1 MPLDDLPNEILTH
14 LFTHL
19 PTLTSVLAL
28 SATSQHLHQIY
39 FSNTTARLTILSAV
53 LSTEFGPL
61 DDIIQICT
69 LNSSQPAH
77 IRHTNVP
84 LSDALVEQIL
94 KIGRCARMWEE
105 IYPLKKWKTNYAAR
119 RLLTTSERFVF
130 RRALYRLWLFSHAFH
145 NSLHRRTSRNIPHV
159 VAERSALLQNWS
171 TEELAEMLDVH
182 HMLRDVVANN
192 ICPSNGKIRQK
203 YNKRYPESTHQ
214 PMFNI
219 HLNYPPP
226 AASWSMVGSD
236 SRWMD
241 PSIIS
246 SAKYTHNTRFQSR
259 SNSRFG
265 SHHDIG
271 QEGWGD
277 DINHYYVVEDM
288 LKLDPQQLLFLRDR
302 CPLKALVE
310 MYVKANVDGNEG
322 WYGNNG
328 ETFCETVW
336 VVAKQRGMEVE
347 ELKREVEEG
356 RMGVAVVKG
365 GV

>member
-39 FSNTTARLTILSAV
+39 SSNTTARLTILSAV
-53 LSTEFGPL
+53 LSAEFGPL

-69 LNSSQPAH
+69 LNSSEPAH

-105 IYPLKKWKTNYAAR
+105 IYPLKKWKSNYAAR
-119 RLLTTSERFVF
+119 RLLTTPERFVF

-145 NSLHRRTSRNIPHV
+145 NSLHPRTSRNIPHV
-159 VAERSALLQNWS
+159 VAERAALLQNWS

-226 AASWSMVGSD
+226 AASWTTISAD
-236 SRWMD
+236 SGWMD
-241 PSIIS
+241 RSIIS
-246 SAKYTHNTRFQSR
+246 SAKYTHNTRLQPR

-328 ETFCETVW
+328 ETFCETLW

-347 ELKREVEEG
+347 EVKREVEEG
-356 RMGVAVVKG
+356 RMGVAVVG
-365 GV
+365 R